1 MCVTAECT
9 LIRLPGTCCTP
20 VSQSISFLQVHL
32 FAFEASSL
40 QLCNVRRRVPA
51 WRQLLASPDFQ
62 LIAAVNAVIFTTNN
76 GGRSVLMPLLAK
88 EHLAMK
94 TSTLG
99 AHSALTRTTGLV

>member
-1 MCVTAECT
+1 MSFT
-9 LIRLPGTCCTP
+9 LTRTL
-20 VSQSISFLQVHL
+20 SFG
-32 FAFEASSL
+32 
-40 QLCNVRRRVPA
+40 RRRVPA

-99 AHSALTRTTGLV
+99 AQLCPHMQNQMQALLPIHVGRASNMCSVSI

>member
-1 MCVTAECT
+1 MCFRRINRSAV
-9 LIRLPGTCCTP
+9 
-20 VSQSISFLQVHL
+20 V
-32 FAFEASSL
+32 ASSL
-40 QLCNVRRRVPA
+40 QPSYVRRPVPA

-99 AHSALTRTTGLV
+99 AKCPISKP

>member
-1 MCVTAECT
+1 MGHLYCT
-9 LIRLPGTCCTP
+9 E
-20 VSQSISFLQVHL
+20 VSKLQIESAVHHH
-32 FAFEASSL
+32 FAMAASSL
-40 QLCNVRRRVPA
+40 QPCIMRRRVPA

-99 AHSALTRTTGLV
+99 AQ

>member
-1 MCVTAECT
+1 MFGRPA
-9 LIRLPGTCCTP
+9 
-20 VSQSISFLQVHL
+20 
-32 FAFEASSL
+32 
-40 QLCNVRRRVPA
+40 PA

-76 GGRSVLMPLLAK
+76 GGRSVLMPLLAR

-99 AHSALTRTTGLV
+99 EDCFTGRNNLVNERRVRSTC

>member
-1 MCVTAECT
+1 MHPAPPCRHPRVIDA
-9 LIRLPGTCCTP
+9 
-20 VSQSISFLQVHL
+20 SFQP
-32 FAFEASSL
+32 
-40 QLCNVRRRVPA
+40 CRGRRRVPA
-51 WRQLLASPDFQ
+51 WRQLLASPDFR

-99 AHSALTRTTGLV
+99 ALRPIATLRPTR